1 MPWSLRVGRTSYSV
15 PIRGGSLSSE
25 FNLEDWDDSLRTE
38 DGVTDVD
45 RMWSNLK
52 TFLEAVIPV
61 AEEAGVYLAL
71 HPDDPPLPRLRGLAR
86 IMNTPE
92 DFERLIQLVDS
103 PHNGITFCQGKQ
115 FTLYVAS

>member
-52 TFLEAVIPV
+52 TFLEAVIPA